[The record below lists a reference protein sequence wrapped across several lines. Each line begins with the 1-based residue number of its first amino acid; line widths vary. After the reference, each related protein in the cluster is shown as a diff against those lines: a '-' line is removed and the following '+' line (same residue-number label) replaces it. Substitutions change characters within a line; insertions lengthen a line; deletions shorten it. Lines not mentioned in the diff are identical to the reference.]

1 MVDRKKKGTESTMT
15 NVFSTDSTLFGRK
28 GEKIVFYVLKRR
40 KKLRIY
46 HSYVQNVPSIAI
58 NRNYFESI

>member
-1 MVDRKKKGTESTMT
+1 MT